1 MEETLGDLI
10 RRINRLATITYGII
24 TSVVSIFAISVF
36 VTGIIYCTDNNVK
49 LGIYLITSAI
59 IGGTIL
65 LCSFAVSY
73 ALILLV
79 IEMVKDIR
87 QIRLKAENTNE
98 SRKTIEAVDATK

>member
-24 TSVVSIFAISVF
+24 TSIVSIFAISVF
-36 VTGIIYCTDNNVK
+36 VMGIIYCTDNNLK

-73 ALILLV
+73 ALIFLA

-98 SRKTIEAVDATK
+98 SRKSIETVDATK

>member
-1 MEETLGDLI
+1 M
-10 RRINRLATITYGII
+10 ATITYGII
-24 TSVVSIFAISVF
+24 TSIVSIFAISVF

-73 ALILLV
+73 ALIFLV

-98 SRKTIEAVDATK
+98 SRKSIETVDATK

>member
-10 RRINRLATITYGII
+10 RRINRWATITYGII
-24 TSVVSIFAISVF
+24 TSIVSIFAISVF

-73 ALILLV
+73 ALIFLV

-98 SRKTIEAVDATK
+98 SRKSIETVDATK

>member
-24 TSVVSIFAISVF
+24 TSIVSIFAISVF

-73 ALILLV
+73 ALIFLA

-98 SRKTIEAVDATK
+98 SRKSIETVDATK

>member
-1 MEETLGDLI
+1 M
-10 RRINRLATITYGII
+10 ATITYGII
-24 TSVVSIFAISVF
+24 TSIVSIFAISVF
-36 VTGIIYCTDNNVK
+36 VAGIIYCTDNNVK

-73 ALILLV
+73 ALIFLV

-98 SRKTIEAVDATK
+98 SRKTIETVDATK